1 MKHPHLKKL
10 VSGFQDVVLI
20 SKFVH
25 IAPSF
30 VESASNVSINL
41 LPGSLRLS
49 YQMACRLPLSS
60 TATHGSYWS
69 FGAGAPPAVMLMNLA
84 WLQCFPKSLDCWKE
98 MSAPDTRRLM
108 LFW

>member
-1 MKHPHLKKL
+1 MKQPHLKKL
-10 VSGFQDVVLI
+10 LSGFQDFVLI
-20 SKFVH
+20 SKFVQVP
-25 IAPSF
+25 PSF
-30 VESASNVSINL
+30 VERASKVSINL

-60 TATHGSYWS
+60 TAIQGSYWS
-69 FGAGAPPAVMLMNLA
+69 LGAGAPLAVMLMNLA

-98 MSAPDTRRLM
+98 ISAPDTRRLM